1 MPLLHKM
8 VMVFLAINLGEKCY
22 KKLRHTFLEMDVNK
36 DGVIT
41 LDEMIDFFESERDDE
56 EMQNVRE
63 IFDSIDLNKNGVLEY
78 SEFIAAN
85 LRMHIRKKMFPS
97 EEEIE
102 ESKE

>member
-41 LDEMIDFFESERDDE
+41 LDEMIDFFESEK
-56 EMQNVRE
+56 QSQV
-63 IFDSIDLNKNGVLEY
+63 DLEHK
-78 SEFIAAN
+78 
-85 LRMHIRKKMFPS
+85 RHIGRRIKDR
-97 EEEIE
+97 
-102 ESKE
+102 